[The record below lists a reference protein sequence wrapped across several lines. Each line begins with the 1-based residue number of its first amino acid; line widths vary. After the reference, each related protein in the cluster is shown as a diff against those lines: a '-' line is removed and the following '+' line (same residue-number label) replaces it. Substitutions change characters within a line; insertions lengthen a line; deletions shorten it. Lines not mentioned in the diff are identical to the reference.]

1 MLFRVSWRVE
11 RIVSAVRVSSA
22 SAGAATTAVAAAG
35 AAAGAA
41 AVTTG
46 SVTSVLEAAFARGA
60 LAGVVAVAGG
70 ATVSVF
76 AAALVTFESFAILFE
91 LTEVEE
97 EGISNAVG
105 MLIHNLTCLNH
116 KLYNPLIIIKHG
128 WNGSEQSFKIESRTL
143 EIMYK

>member
-22 SAGAATTAVAAAG
+22 SAGAGAVVTAG
-35 AAAGAA
+35 AVVA
-41 AVTTG
+41 TTG
-46 SVTSVLEAAFARGA
+46 SVTSVFDAAFARGA
-60 LAGVVAVAGG
+60 LAGVVAAAGG

-105 MLIHNLTCLNH
+105 MLIHILTCLNH
-116 KLYNPLIIIKHG
+116 KLYSPLIIIKHG
-128 WNGSEQSFKIESRTL
+128 
-143 EIMYK
+143 

>member
-1 MLFRVSWRVE
+1 V
-11 RIVSAVRVSSA
+11 
-22 SAGAATTAVAAAG
+22 

-46 SVTSVLEAAFARGA
+46 SVTSVFDAAFARGA

-97 EGISNAVG
+97 AGISNAVG
-105 MLIHNLTCLNH
+105 MLIHILTCLNH
-116 KLYNPLIIIKHG
+116 KLSHEKNFLFNYNETSKLDFFGNMSRYNFTVIL
-128 WNGSEQSFKIESRTL
+128 FKCA
-143 EIMYK
+143 